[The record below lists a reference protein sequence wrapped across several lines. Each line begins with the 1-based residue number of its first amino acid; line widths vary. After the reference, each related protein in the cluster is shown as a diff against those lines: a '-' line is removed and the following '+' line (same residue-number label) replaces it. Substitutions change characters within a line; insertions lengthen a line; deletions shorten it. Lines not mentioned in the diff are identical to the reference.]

1 MRVMIR
7 SLFGAHTEV
16 SMLRGGLEEAG
27 ATQRG
32 IAGRVAQATEASATG
47 DFAGELGK
55 AGRKRLSDI
64 DLQQEMA
71 ALADTQLRYE
81 ASAKL
86 LQEAYGRIR
95 TAIRDNA

>member
-1 MRVMIR
+1 M
-7 SLFGAHTEV
+7 
-16 SMLRGGLEEAG
+16 
-27 ATQRG
+27 
-32 IAGRVAQATEASATG
+32 
-47 DFAGELGK
+47 
-55 AGRKRLSDI
+55 SDI